1 MKITKQQLKQI
12 IMEELESTLNEEGT
26 PPSRLHLPHDVGTP
40 EKLLAGV
47 EAILANPELASGR
60 STSQIDVHTAG
71 QIVNLIN
78 NKLMEN
84 PPEEID
90 DRLRDAKSALQAMHG
105 GRSGDRS
112 QSYRDLD
119 DLRIAQQVAR
129 EAARVTQA
137 GTFGLE
143 EGKITKS
150 QLKEIIKEEL
160 ETVLNEKTFTPSPPK
175 GYKGDV
181 KAAQKRA
188 ADSVKMQ
195 DFKSR
200 SGHADPT
207 GRASGPDV
215 TRGVELAADT
225 TSPAI
230 TRTAEK
236 AADIADTSISTTG
249 KLAKGLKTASNI
261 LPGIG
266 LAGGARSI
274 SNTLGDREAS
284 TIQKGARIGSE
295 VAQGAADLA
304 SIAPNLATRTIGG
317 RAAGALTGPAAGAI
331 GAALA
336 GYEGGKAL
344 QKPLAKAGV
353 IPDLGKTIG
362 VTDIDWTPTG
372 LMGAKHTGGT
382 INTPKTRVGPKGKP
396 LDAPEAPAIAKVP
409 TPSTPPGLRD
419 DDEDDIPKPGKNLAE
434 VWGFEMDLTKLDEK
448 SEEKKDD
455 KFLQDVESTGEWTD
469 YTIAQLQKKKD
480 TLMKKEKRTADEV
493 TTVRQ
498 LNFAI
503 NAKQGDYK

>member
-1 MKITKQQLKQI
+1 MKITKQQFKQI
-12 IMEELESTLNEEGT
+12 VMEELEAALSEEGLDMSKLHKPT
-26 PPSRLHLPHDVGTP
+26 SLPGKTKKSRS
-40 EKLLAGV
+40 
-47 EAILANPELASGR
+47 N
-60 STSQIDVHTAG
+60 
-71 QIVNLIN
+71 
-78 NKLMEN
+78 
-84 PPEEID
+84 D
-90 DRLRDAKSALQAMHG
+90 DSKK
-105 GRSGDRS
+105 
-112 QSYRDLD
+112 DLD
-119 DLRIAQQVAR
+119 MSKLHKP
-129 EAARVTQA
+129 TPLP
-137 GTFGLE
+137 GKSE
-143 EGKITKS
+143 EDDS
-150 QLKEIIKEEL
+150 EEL
-160 ETVLNEKTFTPSPPK
+160 PEAFDPSKMKAPK
-175 GYKGDV
+175 DYKGDAD
-181 KAAQKRA
+181 AARRRA
-188 ADSVKMQ
+188 ASSVVQQ
-195 DFKSR
+195 DLKSR
-200 SGHADPT
+200 SSYADPT
-207 GRASGPDV
+207 GKAAPDAF
-215 TRGVELAADT
+215 GQVELAADT
-225 TSPAI
+225 ASPVVSKGA
-230 TRTAEK
+230 RMG
-236 AADIADTSISTTG
+236 ADIADKSITTG
-249 KLAKGLKTASNI
+249 GNVAKNLAKASSAISGL
-261 LPGIG
+261 G

-304 SIAPNLATRTIGG
+304 SIAPNLAARTIGN

-353 IPDLGKTIG
+353 IPDLGKTVG

-382 INTPKTRVGPKGKP
+382 IKTPTSRVGPKGKP